1 MKVTKTT
8 KIDVSSEKNEI
19 KKVNARIRV
28 VNQLTAIKYKALGM
42 EKPDAIKLI
51 PCMTQDITR
60 YGLTIRLSIES
71 TGLVATT
78 IIGKSK
84 IVLFHDANTNL
95 WLQGLYAGKGE
106 AVNMALIDNVK
117 VNEAVANISK
127 SAKTIISK
135 FNLGKMNT
143 VKRVTEIRENCISH
157 MDAVLPLLEEAEKAL
172 GIVEDTSINKNALPF
187 LIKSDDII
195 DAVEVSETKEVE
207 KAKSTKKAKVVA

>member
-8 KIDVSSEKNEI
+8 KIDVSVERNEI

-28 VNQLTAIKYKALGM
+28 VNQLTAIKYKAMGM
-42 EKPDAIKLI
+42 DKPESIKLI

-60 YGLTIRLSIES
+60 HGITIRLSVES

-84 IVLFHDANTNL
+84 LVLFHDANTNL

-106 AVNMALIDNVK
+106 AINMALIDNNK
-117 VNEAVANISK
+117 VNTAVANISK
-127 SAKTIISK
+127 AAKDIINEFK
-135 FNLGKMNT
+135 LGKMNT
-143 VKRVTEIRENCISH
+143 VKRITEIREACMAH
-157 MDAVLPLLEEAEKAL
+157 MSAVLPLLEEAEKAL

-187 LIKSDDII
+187 IVKNEDVI
-195 DAVEVSETKEVE
+195 DAVEVSEVKEE
-207 KAKSTKKAKVVA
+207 KKSKSTKKAKVVA

>member
-8 KIDVSSEKNEI
+8 KIDVSVERNEI

-28 VNQLTAIKYKALGM
+28 VNQLTAIKYKAMGM
-42 EKPDAIKLI
+42 DKPESIKLV

-60 YGLTIRLSIES
+60 HGITIRLSVES
-71 TGLVATT
+71 SGLVATT

-84 IVLFHDANTNL
+84 LVLFHDANTNL

-106 AVNMALIDNVK
+106 AVNMALIDNSK
-117 VNEAVANISK
+117 VNAAVANISK
-127 SAKTIISK
+127 AAKNIITE

-143 VKRVTEIRENCISH
+143 VKRAYEIRETCIEH
-157 MDAVLPLLEEAEKAL
+157 MNAVLPLLEEAEKAL

-187 LIKSDDII
+187 IIKNDDVI
-195 DAVEVSETKEVE
+195 DAVEVSETKEVK